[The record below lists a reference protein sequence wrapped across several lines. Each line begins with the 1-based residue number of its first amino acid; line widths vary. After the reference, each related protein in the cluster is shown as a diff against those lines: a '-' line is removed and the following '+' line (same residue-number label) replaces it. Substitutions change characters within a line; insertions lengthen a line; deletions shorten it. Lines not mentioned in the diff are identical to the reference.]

1 VDLAAGITPEDLN
14 LFIQEADEQLQ
25 LLDEDIVRLEKE
37 SDNPDLMQ
45 EIFRAAHTLKG
56 SSAMVGH
63 QRLSDLAH
71 AMENVLDQVRKG
83 VLAVSP
89 PIIDALLHGL
99 DVMRLLR
106 KELDSPDAEPADITD
121 AVDQLS
127 ALVTTSSQPAKQIIE
142 QPDILIPDA
151 EAQTKLEKA
160 CQEGKQA
167 YFVKVSFDKQSN
179 WTAVRSFQVINSLSA
194 VAEIITSLPTPQE
207 IEEGRVTYLFQILL
221 ASNNSEEDI
230 NKLLM
235 GIPEIEN
242 IEINAY
248 EKVVTAETSKAS
260 GPDSAAS
267 AKEDIK
273 LSHTVR
279 VDVNRLDTLMEQVGE
294 LVINRNQIS
303 QLGRVLAEK
312 YREDEIIVAF
322 GDSLSQIA
330 KIISTLQ
337 QDVMSIRLL
346 PVEIVFNTLPRMV
359 RDIARK
365 ENKKVEFIIE
375 GQETEVDRSVIEQL
389 RDPLIHMLRNSID
402 HGIEAP
408 EERISAGKSEAGT
421 IRLTAM
427 HEQDN
432 IVIIVKDDGKGI
444 EPKIIRKSAIN
455 NKIDTSENISKLTDY
470 EAVNLVFNAGLST
483 ASEVTNV
490 SGRGVGLDVVKTNIE
505 SLGGSVSVES
515 VPGQGTTFTLT
526 LPLTLAIIPAL
537 LVSTGGTI
545 CAIPLSSIVEAG
557 KLEEKEIKTVRGKEV
572 TLFRGDVLPLLRL
585 DEVFGWSDEKTRNN
599 QTLHVVV
606 VKYSGTRVGLV
617 VEELLE
623 QQELVV
629 KSLDHF
635 IGTSNGITGAS
646 ILGDGRVV
654 LILDVTSLI
663 RGTITERQNGDN
675 IKTRI
680 LTSGSGTK

>member
-1 VDLAAGITPEDLN
+1 MDLAAGITPEDLD

-37 SDNPDLMQ
+37 SGNPDLMQ

-71 AMENVLDQVRKG
+71 AMEGVLDQVRKG
-83 VLAVSP
+83 TLAVSVS
-89 PIIDALLHGL
+89 IVDALLHGL

-106 KELDSPDAEPADITD
+106 KELDSPDAEPTDIND
-121 AVDQLS
+121 AVTELS
-127 ALVTTSSQPAKQIIE
+127 ALITENKPPEKQITE
-142 QPDILIPDA
+142 QSAVLTPNA
-151 EAQTKLEKA
+151 EDQARMEKA
-160 CQEGKQA
+160 CREGKQA
-167 YFVKVSFDKQSN
+167 YFIKVLFNKQSN

-194 VAEIITSLPTPQE
+194 IGEIIISLPTTQE
-207 IEEGRVTYLFQILL
+207 IEEGEINHLFQIL
-221 ASNNSEEDI
+221 AVSKNNEEDI
-230 NKLLM
+230 RELLD
-235 GIPEIEN
+235 GISEIEN
-242 IEINAY
+242 IEISIYKKGTSA
-248 EKVVTAETSKAS
+248 EDTKAAGTDSVVA
-260 GPDSAAS
+260 
-267 AKEDIK
+267 AKEDVK

-303 QLGRVLAEK
+303 QLGKMLAEK
-312 YREDEIIVAF
+312 YHEDEIIVAF

-330 KIISTLQ
+330 KIVSTLQ

-365 ENKKVEFIIE
+365 QNKQVEFIVE

-402 HGIEAP
+402 HGIEAA
-408 EERISAGKSEAGT
+408 EERINAGKPEEGM
-421 IRLTAM
+421 IRLLAM

-432 IVIIVKDDGKGI
+432 IVITVKDDGKGI
-444 EPKIIRKSAIN
+444 DPKVIRKSAIDK
-455 NKIDTSENISKLTDY
+455 KIDTPENISKLTDI
-470 EAVNLVFNAGLST
+470 EAVNLIFNSGLST
-483 ASEVTNV
+483 ASEVTDV
-490 SGRGVGLDVVKTNIE
+490 SGRGVGLDVVKTNME

-515 VPGQGTTFTLT
+515 VLGQGTTFTLT

-557 KLEEKEIKTVRGKEV
+557 KLDVKEIQTVRGKEV

-585 DEVFGWSDEKTRNN
+585 DEVFGWSNKDNRSSEA
-599 QTLHVVV
+599 LHMVV
-606 VKYSGTRVGLV
+606 VKFSGTRVGLV

-635 IGTSNGITGAS
+635 IGASNGITGAS

-663 RGTITERQNGDN
+663 RGTITENQNNSN
-675 IKTRI
+675 IKI
-680 LTSGSGTK
+680 KSLLSK

>member
-127 ALVTTSSQPAKQIIE
+127 ALVTTSNQTAKQIIE

-505 SLGGSVSVES
+505 SLGGSVNVES

>member
-1 VDLAAGITPEDLN
+1 MDLAAGITPEDLD

-37 SDNPDLMQ
+37 SGNPDLMQ

-71 AMENVLDQVRKG
+71 AMESVLDQVRKG
-83 VLAVSP
+83 MLAVSP
-89 PIIDALLHGL
+89 SIIDALLHGL

-106 KELDSPDAEPADITD
+106 KELDSPDSKPADITN
-121 AVDQLS
+121 AVAELS
-127 ALVTTSSQPAKQIIE
+127 ALVTTNE
-142 QPDILIPDA
+142 QPVKQVAEHSGVLVPDA
-151 EAQTKLEKA
+151 EAQTRLEKA

-167 YFVKVSFDKQSN
+167 YFIKVSFNKESH

-194 VAEIITSLPTPQE
+194 IGEIIVSLPTAQE
-207 IEEGRVTYLFQILL
+207 IEEGKINHLFQILV
-221 ASNNSEEDI
+221 ASKNSAEDI
-230 NKLLM
+230 RELLT
-235 GIPEIEN
+235 GISEIEN
-242 IEINAY
+242 IEINVH
-248 EKVVTAETSKAS
+248 EKEISGEAAKATGSDSTVT
-260 GPDSAAS
+260 G
-267 AKEDIK
+267 KEDTK

-279 VDVNRLDTLMEQVGE
+279 VDVSRLDTLMEQVGE

-303 QLGRVLAEK
+303 QLGRMLAEK
-312 YREDEIIVAF
+312 YHEDEIIVAF

-330 KIISTLQ
+330 KIVSTLQ

-346 PVEIVFNTLPRMV
+346 PVEIVFSTLPRMV

-408 EERISAGKSEAGT
+408 DKRRSAGKPEAGT
-421 IRLTAM
+421 IRLSAM

-432 IVIIVKDDGKGI
+432 IVITVKDDGKGVD
-444 EPKIIRKSAIN
+444 PKLIRKSAIDK
-455 NKIDTSENISKLTDY
+455 KIDMPENISKLTDH
-470 EAVNLVFNAGLST
+470 EAVNLIFNSGLST
-483 ASEVTNV
+483 ASEVTDV

-537 LVSTGGTI
+537 LVSTVGTI

-557 KLEEKEIKTVRGKEV
+557 KLDVKEIQTVRGKEV

-585 DEVFGWSDEKTRNN
+585 DEVFGWSDKNN
-599 QTLHVVV
+599 RSGEALHMVV
-606 VKYSGTRVGLV
+606 VKFSGSRVGLV

-635 IGTSNGITGAS
+635 IGESNGITGAS

-654 LILDVTSLI
+654 LILDVASLI
-663 RGTITERQNGDN
+663 RGAITERNN
-675 IKTRI
+675 NKIKIKSSVSRLSI
-680 LTSGSGTK
+680 K